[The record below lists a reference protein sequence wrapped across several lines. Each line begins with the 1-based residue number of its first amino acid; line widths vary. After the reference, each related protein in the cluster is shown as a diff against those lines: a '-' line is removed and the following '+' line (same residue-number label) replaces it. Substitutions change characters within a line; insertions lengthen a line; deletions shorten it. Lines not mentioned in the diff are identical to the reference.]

1 MARTTPAAVKAI
13 TGSTLD
19 DSVIEI
25 FIDSA
30 SCIID
35 QIEACTIGKGISSDC
50 LINAETFLAAHLLTR
65 SSIGQSSG
73 ALKRETFENYTQ
85 EWAQNTGTGT
95 GVLSSGYGEDAN
107 ALTGGC
113 LQEVDKR
120 TPTLFFTGGAG
131 C

>member
-1 MARTTPAAVKAI
+1 MARTTPAEVKAI

-25 FIDSA
+25 FIDAA

-50 LINAETFLAAHLLTR
+50 LIKAETFLSAHLLST
-65 SSIGQSSG
+65 SGVGQESG
-73 ALKRETFENYTQ
+73 VKKRETFENWTVEY
-85 EWAQNTGTGT
+85 AIASFDSG
-95 GVLSSGYGEDAN
+95 GVLGTFYGQSAN
-107 ALTGGC
+107 SLTGGC

-120 TPTLFFTGGAG
+120 TPLIFFTGGAG

>member
-1 MARTTPAAVKAI
+1 MARTTPEAVKAI

-19 DSVIEI
+19 DSVIQA
-25 FIDSA
+25 FIDAA

-35 QIEACTIGKGISSDC
+35 QVEACVIGKGISQEC
-50 LINAETFLAAHLLTR
+50 LTTAETFLASALLVK
-65 SSIGQSSG
+65 SSVGQSSG
-73 ALKRETFENYTQ
+73 ALKRETFENYTV
-85 EWAQNTGTGT
+85 EWAQSQITGQGL
-95 GVLSSGYGEDAN
+95 LSNGYGETAN

-120 TPTLFFTGGAG
+120 TPLLFYTGGAG

>member
-1 MARTTPAAVKAI
+1 MARTAPAEVKAI

-19 DSVIEI
+19 DAVIQI
-25 FIDSA
+25 FIDAA

-50 LINAETFLAAHLLTR
+50 LVKAETFLAAHLL
-65 SSIGQSSG
+65 SLSGVGQTSG
-73 ALKRETFENYTQ
+73 IKKRETFENWTVEY
-85 EWAQNTGTGT
+85 AISSFSGT
-95 GVLSSGYGEDAN
+95 GVMSTPYGMSAN
-107 ALTGGC
+107 SLTGGC

-120 TPTLFFTGGAG
+120 TPVIFFTGGAG